1 MTLAAGEQALLDL
14 VEADRAQ
21 RCDTIMAEARANA
34 AATLAAAYAEA
45 RGRMRSTFA
54 GERERRVALVAAAQA
69 KLQTHRRLHE
79 QRRAA
84 ALVAAGWQKLPA
96 ALRVR
101 WQHALSQRAWVECVI
116 AAARAALP
124 KSSWRIEYAAGW
136 PDEARAALCQSLAG
150 ELGAP
155 PQLVADDTIQAGL
168 KVVAGRMAV
177 DGTLEGLLGDRSEIG
192 AALLRHLEQMP

>member
-1 MTLAAGEQALLDL
+1 MTLAAREQALLDL

-21 RCDTIMAEARANA
+21 RCDTIMDEARANA
-34 AATLAAAYAEA
+34 AATLMAAHAEA
-45 RGRMRSTFA
+45 RARMRSTFA
-54 GERERRVALVAAAQA
+54 GERERRAALVAAAQA

-101 WQHALSQRAWVECVI
+101 WQQPVSQRAWVECVI

-124 KSSWRIEYAAGW
+124 KGSWRIAHAAGW
-136 PDEARAALCQSLAG
+136 PDEERTALCQSLAG
-150 ELGAP
+150 ELGTS
-155 PQLVADDTIQAGL
+155 PQLAADDTIQAGL
-168 KVVAGRMAV
+168 KVAAGWMVV
-177 DGTLEGLLGDRSEIG
+177 DGTLEGLLADRTEIA
-192 AALLRHLEQMP
+192 AALLRLLEQVP